1 MNLREEIN
9 KLKDEGYSQQNAQAR
24 ICQDIILD
32 TIAKC
37 HLSQNITIKG
47 GVVMRNISNDVRR
60 ATVDL
65 DFDFIKKSISND
77 SIKLFV
83 NQLNTVSNI
92 TITIIG
98 KIEELKQQDYKGKR
112 VHISIS
118 DGYGISLTSK
128 MDIGIHKDLDIT
140 QEEYCFDI
148 CFHDDGASLL
158 MNSKEQI
165 LVEKLKS
172 ILKHDITSTRF
183 KDIFDICYLSDK
195 ASDEKLKLCIKRY
208 IFEDKT
214 LDINTKTDIVTRMER
229 ILNNKLF
236 ISNIKTSKKN
246 WLDLSLEEVLQKDL
260 EFIRNLNV

>member
-118 DGYGISLTSK
+118 DGNGIALTSK

-148 CFHDDGASLL
+148 CFHDDGANLL

-172 ILKHDITSTRF
+172 ILKHDIASTRF

-195 ASDEKLKLCIKRY
+195 AADEKLKLCIKRY

-214 LDINTKTDIVTRMER
+214 LAINTKTDIVTRMER

>member
-24 ICQDIILD
+24 ICQDIILEA
-32 TIAKC
+32 ISKC
-37 HLSQNITIKG
+37 HLNENVTIKG

-65 DFDFIKKSISND
+65 DFDFIKKSISDD

-83 NQLNTVSNI
+83 NQLNTVSDV

-112 VHISIS
+112 VYISIS
-118 DGYGISLTSK
+118 DGNGLALTSK
-128 MDIGIHKDLDIT
+128 MDIGVHKDLDIT

-148 CFHDDGASLL
+148 CFQDDGASLL

-172 ILKHDITSTRF
+172 ILRHDIASTRF
-183 KDIFDICYLSDK
+183 KDIFDICYLADK
-195 ASDEKLKLCIKRY
+195 VSDEKLKLCIKRY

-214 LDINTKTDIVTRMER
+214 LVANTKADIVSRMER
-229 ILNNKLF
+229 ILTNKMF
-236 ISNIKTSKKN
+236 IRNIKTSKKN
-246 WLDLSLEEVLQKDL
+246 WLDLSLEEVLKKDL
-260 EFIRNLNV
+260 EFIRNLKV

>member
-83 NQLNTVSNI
+83 NQLNTVSKI

-98 KIEELKQQDYKGKR
+98 KIEE
-112 VHISIS
+112 
-118 DGYGISLTSK
+118 
-128 MDIGIHKDLDIT
+128 
-140 QEEYCFDI
+140 
-148 CFHDDGASLL
+148 
-158 MNSKEQI
+158 
-165 LVEKLKS
+165 
-172 ILKHDITSTRF
+172 
-183 KDIFDICYLSDK
+183 
-195 ASDEKLKLCIKRY
+195 
-208 IFEDKT
+208 
-214 LDINTKTDIVTRMER
+214 
-229 ILNNKLF
+229 
-236 ISNIKTSKKN
+236 
-246 WLDLSLEEVLQKDL
+246 
-260 EFIRNLNV
+260 

>member
-1 MNLREEIN
+1 MNLRDEIN
-9 KLKDEGYSQQNAQAR
+9 KLKEEGYSQQNAQAR
-24 ICQDIILD
+24 ICQDIILEA
-32 TIAKC
+32 ISKC
-37 HLSQNITIKG
+37 HLNENVTIKG

-65 DFDFIKKSISND
+65 DFDFIKKSISDD

-83 NQLNTVSNI
+83 NQLNTVSEV

-118 DGYGISLTSK
+118 DGKGLTLTSK
-128 MDIGIHKDLDIT
+128 MDIGVHKDLDIT

-148 CFHDDGASLL
+148 CFQDDGASLL
-158 MNSKEQI
+158 MNSREQI

-172 ILKHDITSTRF
+172 ILRHDIASTRF
-183 KDIFDICYLSDK
+183 KDIFDICYLSDNI
-195 ASDEKLKLCIKRY
+195 SDEKLKLCIKRY

-214 LDINTKTDIVTRMER
+214 IEVNTKADIASRMER
-229 ILNNKLF
+229 ILTNKMF
-236 ISNIKTSKKN
+236 IRNIKTSKKN

>member
-24 ICQDIILD
+24 ICQDIILEA
-32 TIAKC
+32 ISKC
-37 HLSQNITIKG
+37 HLNENVTIKG

-65 DFDFIKKSISND
+65 DFDFIKKSISDD

-83 NQLNTVSNI
+83 NQLNTVSDV

-118 DGYGISLTSK
+118 DGNGLALTSK
-128 MDIGIHKDLDIT
+128 MDIGVHKDLDIT

-148 CFHDDGASLL
+148 CFQDDGARLEVAFGYNHPSSAVVVALVYGLL
-158 MNSKEQI
+158 
-165 LVEKLKS
+165 
-172 ILKHDITSTRF
+172 
-183 KDIFDICYLSDK
+183 YG
-195 ASDEKLKLCIKRY
+195 LCAESGGVGNGTIMGY
-208 IFEDKT
+208 
-214 LDINTKTDIVTRMER
+214 DIVFCLCRDRAGQTE
-229 ILNNKLF
+229 
-236 ISNIKTSKKN
+236 SY
-246 WLDLSLEEVLQKDL
+246 Q
-260 EFIRNLNV
+260 

>member
-83 NQLNTVSNI
+83 DQLNTVSNI

-98 KIEELKQQDYKGKR
+98 KIEELKQQE
-112 VHISIS
+112 
-118 DGYGISLTSK
+118 LPT
-128 MDIGIHKDLDIT
+128 
-140 QEEYCFDI
+140 
-148 CFHDDGASLL
+148 
-158 MNSKEQI
+158 
-165 LVEKLKS
+165 
-172 ILKHDITSTRF
+172 
-183 KDIFDICYLSDK
+183 
-195 ASDEKLKLCIKRY
+195 
-208 IFEDKT
+208 
-214 LDINTKTDIVTRMER
+214 
-229 ILNNKLF
+229 
-236 ISNIKTSKKN
+236 
-246 WLDLSLEEVLQKDL
+246 
-260 EFIRNLNV
+260 

>member
-1 MNLREEIN
+1 MNLRDEIN
-9 KLKDEGYSQQNAQAR
+9 KLKTEDYSQQNAQAR
-24 ICQDIILD
+24 VCQDIILEA
-32 TIAKC
+32 ISKC
-37 HLSQNITIKG
+37 HFNENVTIKG

-65 DFDFIKKSISND
+65 DFIKKSISDD

-83 NQLNTVSNI
+83 NQLNAVGDVII
-92 TITIIG
+92 TIVG

-118 DGYGISLTSK
+118 DGNGLALTSK
-128 MDIGIHKDLDIT
+128 MDIGVHKDLDIT

-148 CFHDDGASLL
+148 CFQDDGTSLL

-172 ILKHDITSTRF
+172 ILRHDIASTRF

-195 ASDEKLKLCIKRY
+195 VSDKKLKTCIKRY
-208 IFEDKT
+208 IFEYTT
-214 LDINTKTDIVTRMER
+214 LDVNAKEDIVSRMER
-229 ILNNKLF
+229 ILSNKLF

>member
-1 MNLREEIN
+1 MNLRDEIN
-9 KLKDEGYSQQNAQAR
+9 KLKDEGYNQQNAQAR
-24 ICQDIILD
+24 ICQDIILEA
-32 TIAKC
+32 ISKC
-37 HLSQNITIKG
+37 NFNENVTIKG

-60 ATVDL
+60 ATLDL
-65 DFDFIKKSISND
+65 DFDFIKKSISDD

-83 NQLNTVSNI
+83 NQLNMVSDV

-118 DGYGISLTSK
+118 DGNGLALTSK
-128 MDIGIHKDLDIT
+128 MDIGVHKDLDIT

-148 CFHDDGASLL
+148 CFQDDGASLL
-158 MNSKEQI
+158 MNSKEQV

-172 ILKHDITSTRF
+172 ILRHDIASTRF
-183 KDIFDICYLSDK
+183 KDVFDICYLSDK
-195 ASDEKLKLCIKRY
+195 VSDEKLKLCIKRY

-214 LDINTKTDIVTRMER
+214 LDVNTKADIVSRMER

-236 ISNIKTSKKN
+236 INHIKTSKKN
-246 WLDLSLEEVLQKDL
+246 WLDLSLEDVLQKNL
-260 EFIRNLNV
+260 EFIQNLNV